1 MIQPADSTPSDGV
14 GKAHDNPY
22 GLEPD
27 PIPSEWV
34 LDGAPLARRKRMV
47 GSSDG
52 RSSTHM
58 WDCTAGRFNW
68 YYASDEVI
76 HVVEGAVVVE
86 DEAGLCRLLEA
97 GDVFLFPAGSTFRW
111 TVPLYIR
118 KVAFLH
124 DPLSR
129 KLRLAQRLYRLVKAP
144 FRRKSAPSA
153 FTG

>member
-1 MIQPADSTPSDGV
+1 MVQPANSAPSDGV
-14 GKAHDNPY
+14 GTESDNPY

-27 PIPSEWV
+27 PIPPEWV
-34 LDGAPLARRKRMV
+34 LEGMPVARRKRMV

-58 WDCTAGRFNW
+58 WDCTAGRFKW
-68 YYASDEVI
+68 YYVSDEVI

-86 DEAGLCRLLEA
+86 DEAGVRQRLEA
-97 GDVFLFPAGSTFRW
+97 GDLFLFPAGTTFRW

-129 KLRLAQRLYRLVKAP
+129 KLRLAQRLYTLVKAS
-144 FRRKSAPSA
+144 FSSKSGPSA
-153 FTG
+153 FSG